1 MLLYSLCPFPP
12 LQHCGNTS
20 TPMALCLSMF
30 ASKMPLLLELNK
42 HHLSVVMRDA
52 LAFSIELKAIT
63 HHYFYSVLKLFGV
76 IQHES
81 D

>member
-1 MLLYSLCPFPP
+1 M
-12 LQHCGNTS
+12 
-20 TPMALCLSMF
+20 PMTLCLSMF
-30 ASKMPLLLELNK
+30 ASKIPLLLLELSK

-52 LAFSIELKAIT
+52 LAFSVELKAIT

>member
-1 MLLYSLCPFPP
+1 MCYCAHSAPSLYS
-12 LQHCGNTS
+12 S
-20 TPMALCLSMF
+20 TVEIPRHHDPMF
-30 ASKMPLLLELNK
+30 ASKIPLLLQELNK

>member
-1 MLLYSLCPFPP
+1 
-12 LQHCGNTS
+12 
-20 TPMALCLSMF
+20 MF